1 MVKASGLQHQIHSG
15 KEMKRRKVGMRMR
28 LAGITNCVKY
38 CLPHTLIYLFTFAA
52 FSFKGPTTTLAQRT
66 DPKAASSRCQCGTR
80 KRQGTAVVPLT
91 GAGGSQVK
99 CHCVERLSCGPTI
112 GMGSTPGGGAPEFD
126 MTVSG
131 GCLYPLHPHPPRWMP
146 RCHDDEGCHDGL

>member
-28 LAGITNCVKY
+28 PAGITNCVKY

-52 FSFKGPTTTLAQRT
+52 SPLRDRQRRWLSGRT
-66 DPKAASSRCQCGTR
+66 RKPPSSGYQCGTR

-99 CHCVERLSCGPTI
+99 CHYIERLSCG
-112 GMGSTPGGGAPEFD
+112 
-126 MTVSG
+126 
-131 GCLYPLHPHPPRWMP
+131 
-146 RCHDDEGCHDGL
+146 